1 MCIKFKQQF
10 FMFELKER
18 AQVGG
23 NFEYQGNLKKKKKE
37 KNKAWPCCIKFH
49 FKKENPESE

>member
-1 MCIKFKQQF
+1 ML
-10 FMFELKER
+10 ELKER

-23 NFEYQGNLKKKKKE
+23 NFVYQEKKNKQQ
-37 KNKAWPCCIKFH
+37 NKAWPYCIKFH